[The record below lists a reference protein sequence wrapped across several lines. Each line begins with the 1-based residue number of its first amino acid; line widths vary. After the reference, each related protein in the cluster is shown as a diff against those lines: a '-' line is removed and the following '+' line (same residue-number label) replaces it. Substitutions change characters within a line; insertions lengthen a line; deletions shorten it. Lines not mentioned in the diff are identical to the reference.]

1 MKILKVVTQTKRDN
15 LRDENRTAICQAK
28 TVIWFEKVFFPK
40 EMYLLYGNQK
50 YVVWPDCLQN
60 LVVISFFRST

>member
-50 YVVWPDCLQN
+50 HVV
-60 LVVISFFRST
+60 